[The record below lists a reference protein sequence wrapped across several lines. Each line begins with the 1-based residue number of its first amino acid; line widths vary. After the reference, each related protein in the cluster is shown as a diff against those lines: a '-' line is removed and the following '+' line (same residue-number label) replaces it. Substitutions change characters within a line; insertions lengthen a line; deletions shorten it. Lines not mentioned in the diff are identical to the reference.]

1 MTSLPVVQRELIVA
15 SRQRLT
21 YLSRSGAAAL
31 LAMLAFLLLSF
42 TGNAGPGATS
52 LPRLTFEILSFILL
66 AFALLGGI
74 LLTADSIV
82 SERREGTLGLL
93 FLTDLTGTDIAL
105 GKLAASSIQ
114 GACALVA
121 ALPILAI
128 PLMMGGIAAQ
138 DYWLTALALLAAL
151 LCSAGIGLWA
161 SSQAR
166 TVASGF
172 LWAILA
178 LLALCLVPAFIS
190 WLARLAP
197 SVPGAFLQAELLS
210 PALVIARASNV
221 DSLSPAAARNT
232 AIAVGVVALIGIACL
247 AMAARTLSR
256 TGRSGLPDAKSAPET
271 PQPVTGKPSHPKS
284 SVRPS
289 VENAPGWLHARRLP
303 ALPALHWILP
313 ACLIAWGGFYFAARL
328 LPNSRAGPS
337 FVTCM
342 FITYGFHVIYKVR
355 LALIA
360 TAPLAEDI
368 RGGAME
374 LLLSTPLSPRRILA
388 GQVTAVTRAVRSHFW
403 LLILLGFGLIS
414 FISDDDLG
422 ITRTDVAPF
431 VTLFVGGMVCAWADT
446 YCIPRLAAFHV
457 LRGHSMGAAL
467 TRTLLPI
474 LLPPWAGALV
484 FLLLATTALGSDTAT
499 MAFLSIHL
507 TQGAL
512 AILLGFT
519 AEQSSQVN
527 FRRWMAAPLF
537 RRT

>member
-1 MTSLPVVQRELIVA
+1 MV
-15 SRQRLT
+15 
-21 YLSRSGAAAL
+21 
-31 LAMLAFLLLSF
+31 AFLLLAF
-42 TGNAGPGATS
+42 TGNSGPGVTS

-74 LLTADSIV
+74 LLTADSIA

-121 ALPILAI
+121 SLPILAI
-128 PLMMGGIAAQ
+128 PLMMGGIAAK
-138 DYWLTALALLAAL
+138 DYWLTALALIAAL

-161 SSQAR
+161 SARAR
-166 TVASGF
+166 TAASGL
-172 LWAILA
+172 LWAVLA
-178 LLALCLVPAFIS
+178 LLALCLVPALIT
-190 WLARLAP
+190 WLARHAP
-197 SVPGAFLQAELLS
+197 ILPSPFLQAELLS

-221 DSLSPAAARNT
+221 DNLSPAAARNT

-247 AMAARTLSR
+247 AMAARTLAR
-256 TGRSGLPDAKSAPET
+256 TGRSGLPDAKSAPNNPRPAT
-271 PQPVTGKPSHPKS
+271 HKPSSPKS
-284 SVRPS
+284 SARPS
-289 VENAPGWLHARRLP
+289 VESAPSWLQARRLP
-303 ALPALHWILP
+303 ALPALRWILP
-313 ACLIAWGGFYFAARL
+313 ACLIAWGGFYIAARL
-328 LPNSRAGPS
+328 LPNSRAVPT
-337 FVTCM
+337 FITCM
-342 FITYGFHVIYKVR
+342 FITYGLHVIYKVR
-355 LALIA
+355 LALLG
-360 TAPLAEDI
+360 TAPLSEDI

-403 LLILLGFGLIS
+403 LLIFLGFGLIS
-414 FISDDDLG
+414 FTTDDDLG

-431 VTLFVGGMVCAWADT
+431 LTLFVGGMVCAWADT

-457 LRGHSMGAAL
+457 LRGHPMGAAL

-474 LLPPWAGALV
+474 LLPPWAGALL
-484 FLLLATTALGSDTAT
+484 FSLLATTALGSDTAT
-499 MAFLSIHL
+499 IAFLFIHL

-527 FRRWMAAPLF
+527 FRRWMAAPLV
-537 RRT
+537 RRV